1 MFGGSATD
9 LEDED
14 EDSISKA
21 LPPFHHLNFLG
32 HPVYHKPSTPAEVSF
47 WLTVTS
53 HKKQVFDSFSRQG
66 VITSQATKL
75 IDPFV
80 YLGPELGPSDISELS
95 GTELTKVV
103 AGHVEKAYAAHGAWL
118 GDSLDEDNKTPR
130 NADTSEDYVWQHG
143 DSTGELQL
151 PHRMSGDDYGDIIIN
166 DDGKGLYT
174 PTPSRRN
181 PGKAFKYT
189 PSGIRV
195 IAELEA
201 AEVAARKRMLA
212 RMRAV
217 KLNFVATSEEN
228 VEERCEDESENGEEG
243 IRPLSIS
250 ILDKPVTNE
259 QLVAEILCG
268 DLDQIRLER
277 GSNKIYYGPIAIAV
291 GHKAFQ
297 LAEWVS
303 SRFW

>member
-1 MFGGSATD
+1 M
-9 LEDED
+9 
-14 EDSISKA
+14 
-21 LPPFHHLNFLG
+21 
-32 HPVYHKPSTPAEVSF
+32 
-47 WLTVTS
+47 
-53 HKKQVFDSFSRQG
+53 
-66 VITSQATKL
+66 
-75 IDPFV
+75 
-80 YLGPELGPSDISELS
+80 YLGPELGQSDISELS
-95 GTELTKVV
+95 GTELTNFV
-103 AGHVEKAYAAHGAWL
+103 AGRVEKAYAGQGAWL
-118 GDSLDEDNKTPR
+118 RDSPDQDDKAPR

-151 PHRMSGDDYGDIIIN
+151 PHWMSHDDCDDIIIN
-166 DDGKGLYT
+166 DNGKGLYK
-174 PTPSRRN
+174 PTPRRRN
-181 PGKAFKYT
+181 PGKAFKYK

-217 KLNFVATSEEN
+217 KLNIPATSEEN
-228 VEERCEDESENGEEG
+228 VEERSEDERENEGEG
-243 IRPLSIS
+243 IRPLSIF
-250 ILDKPVTNE
+250 IPNKPVTNE
-259 QLVAEILCG
+259 QIVAEVLCG

-297 LAEWVS
+297 LVQWVS